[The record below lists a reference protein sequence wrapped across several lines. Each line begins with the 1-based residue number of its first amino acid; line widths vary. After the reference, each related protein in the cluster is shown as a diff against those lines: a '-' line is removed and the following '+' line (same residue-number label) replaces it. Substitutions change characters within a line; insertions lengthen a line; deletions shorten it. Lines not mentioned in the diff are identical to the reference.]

1 MDGTLLV
8 GLIKMRVS
16 IKALTC
22 RPGGLRKRRGRGE
35 GGPYWRCQVL
45 TCSNRHRN
53 VVLQWALARKTLRMI
68 EETVRSVENEEN
80 VNGRIA
86 QYTFASKRPSN
97 EIEWYTE
104 DTNHR
109 RRPEQKRS
117 RNALKMVLISLNVS
131 YRKIK

>member
-8 GLIKMRVS
+8 GLIKILVS

-22 RPGGLRKRRGRGE
+22 RPGGLRKRRGRGV

-53 VVLQWALARKTLRMI
+53 VVLRWALARKTLRMI

-86 QYTFASKRPSN
+86 QYTFASKRPSMRLSG
-97 EIEWYTE
+97 T
-104 DTNHR
+104 R
-109 RRPEQKRS
+109 RTQ
-117 RNALKMVLISLNVS
+117 ITDDDLN
-131 YRKIK
+131 RREAGTL